1 MSTKN
6 EKPQPKPLNAYA
18 KYSALGVQMAVIIGG
33 GCYGGYKLDE
43 YYQNTTPVFTIILSL
58 VSIAIAMYI
67 VLKDFIKPSK

>member
-1 MSTKN
+1 MPGKQ
-6 EKPQPKPLNAYA
+6 PQKPLNAYA
-18 KYSALGVQMAVIIGG
+18 KYSALGIQMAVIIGG

-67 VLKDFIKPSK
+67 VLKDFIKPGK